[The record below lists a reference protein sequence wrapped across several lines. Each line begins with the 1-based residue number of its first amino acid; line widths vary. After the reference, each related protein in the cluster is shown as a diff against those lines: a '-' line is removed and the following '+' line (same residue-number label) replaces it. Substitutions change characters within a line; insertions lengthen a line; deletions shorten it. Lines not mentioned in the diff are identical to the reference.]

1 MGILSARD
9 ADVYDVMV
17 LDSATFAATVGL
29 GAYLPLND
37 LLNEKGKEL
46 LAGTDDALWRTPP
59 LTDRS
64 GAFPSLFPMKT
75 TLPVC
80 VSVRTC

>member
-37 LLNEKGKEL
+37 LLNEKG
-46 LAGTDDALWRTPP
+46 
-59 LTDRS
+59 
-64 GAFPSLFPMKT
+64 F
-75 TLPVC
+75 
-80 VSVRTC
+80 VSVSLGSRILRAETAVMFVLSVIEGLR